1 MEGEKCSKF
10 FLNLEKQQKSKQNLN
25 KLKISNSQVT
35 TDPEIIL
42 KEVRSFYKTLY
53 SKQKPN
59 ERAINHIFVG
69 TNKTISQKSK
79 TQCEDTLTEENLRKA
94 LFDMESNKSPGT
106 DGLTA
111 EFYKHFWDLIGPH
124 LLKVIHS
131 CLQNK
136 QLTHSQ
142 QEAVISCLYKKG
154 PREQIS
160 NWRPISLLNIDY
172 KILTKSLANK
182 LISTLSEVISEDQTA
197 SVTGRSILTNLNLTR
212 DIIQYAWDKKIPASL
227 ISIDQVKAFDRVD
240 WDFLFHVLKKFGYG
254 QQFITNIKTIYTN
267 IQSKIKINGCMSEPF
282 FLERGVRQGCPLSMP
297 LYVLCAEILANYIR
311 TRTQIKGV
319 QINRHECKLTQF
331 ADDTNLFL
339 VGQKSIDHLEDALQL
354 YEEASGAQINIDKC
368 EGMWLGSYIDNTSKP
383 LGYKW
388 RNDKIKVLG
397 VHFCNP
403 GFYVD
408 NENWD
413 SELEK
418 ILSTIHLWKN
428 LKLSYKGKRI
438 VINQLFLSRI
448 WYAAQVIPIPTHI
461 IKALESE
468 IYKFLWDGRMHT
480 VNKLTT
486 QLAIS
491 EGGLGIINIK
501 LQTQALQLNWVSKLL
516 NPEIKHIWK
525 EFFEHHLN
533 KLHKS
538 PQGKYSLFTFV
549 SNVDFRNSR
558 GIPIFY
564 KQLIDSWLNLND
576 NNRKPPTTVEGIL
589 NEPLFHNYFIRKPPT
604 AEEPWPKLWKTPNW
618 ATDKIVTIADLCHV
632 FIPGFVS
639 HEMACKIAEVQIPLK
654 DFQLLLCSIPQ
665 DWKKIVN
672 SETQTFNHLNYPYMT
687 MTSDN
692 KQLPIHKFTTK
703 LFYQKLLQLNT
714 RQVDPK
720 YRRWETE
727 GGLNMTPKKWSKAF
741 HSLHSSQT
749 NNKIYNIQWKLLHL
763 SLPTRET
770 LKNINTVKEN
780 QCQRCNVASESHLH
794 WFYSC
799 PDTAKVRHFLILLLN
814 KLYPKLSPI
823 LDSPALI
830 LFGMEHCGYSNTP
843 IGRICVEEFISS
855 IYYCRNKVL
864 FDNES
869 IDSLIFF
876 KGKLRIKIFYEYC
889 VAKATG
895 KLADFLTNCK
905 ICDAQGNV
913 SLTV

>member
-1 MEGEKCSKF
+1 MANKNIFYTLVMAVSIISLNVNGLNNNTKLHTTLNSLQNTAADFFFLQETHLSNKNISKVSSQWPGTTFHAPGRSHTAGVAILAKEKNFKTIALETDDGGRYILLGCEIDQQKFLLCNLYAPSGAARVKQIQRKFFFEKLLKLITPYMLKNFHLIVGGDFNTTISSIDRSIQSTPAYRCMSNSSLINLIHQLHLADPWRETHTTVEEFTHEGSVGRAWTRIDRIYTSQTLLPIISLISHEPNIFSDHYNQVHLKIVCTDTHRGKGSWVFNNSLLSDDIYTTKLKTLWEEWTTHIDAYPDIGDWWENGKSKIKAFSITFSKKKSHQKHKQKNSLTKRLRNLNKKLPTNPDKYTPIANNLKNQLRQYEEQEAEGAKVRNKIKWRLEGEKCSKF

-212 DIIQYAWDKKIPASL
+212 DIIQYAWDKKIPASI

-240 WDFLFHVLKKFGYG
+240 WDFLFQVLKKFGYG

-388 RNDKIKVLG
+388 RNDKIKVLRG
-397 VHFCNP
+397 
-403 GFYVD
+403 
-408 NENWD
+408 
-413 SELEK
+413 S
-418 ILSTIHLWKN
+418 
-428 LKLSYKGKRI
+428 
-438 VINQLFLSRI
+438 
-448 WYAAQVIPIPTHI
+448 
-461 IKALESE
+461 
-468 IYKFLWDGRMHT
+468 
-480 VNKLTT
+480 
-486 QLAIS
+486 
-491 EGGLGIINIK
+491 
-501 LQTQALQLNWVSKLL
+501 LL
-516 NPEIKHIWK
+516 
-525 EFFEHHLN
+525 
-533 KLHKS
+533 
-538 PQGKYSLFTFV
+538 
-549 SNVDFRNSR
+549 
-558 GIPIFY
+558 
-564 KQLIDSWLNLND
+564 
-576 NNRKPPTTVEGIL
+576 
-589 NEPLFHNYFIRKPPT
+589 
-604 AEEPWPKLWKTPNW
+604 
-618 ATDKIVTIADLCHV
+618 
-632 FIPGFVS
+632 
-639 HEMACKIAEVQIPLK
+639 
-654 DFQLLLCSIPQ
+654 
-665 DWKKIVN
+665 
-672 SETQTFNHLNYPYMT
+672 
-687 MTSDN
+687 
-692 KQLPIHKFTTK
+692 
-703 LFYQKLLQLNT
+703 
-714 RQVDPK
+714 
-720 YRRWETE
+720 
-727 GGLNMTPKKWSKAF
+727 
-741 HSLHSSQT
+741 
-749 NNKIYNIQWKLLHL
+749 
-763 SLPTRET
+763 
-770 LKNINTVKEN
+770 
-780 QCQRCNVASESHLH
+780 
-794 WFYSC
+794 
-799 PDTAKVRHFLILLLN
+799 
-814 KLYPKLSPI
+814 
-823 LDSPALI
+823 
-830 LFGMEHCGYSNTP
+830 
-843 IGRICVEEFISS
+843 
-855 IYYCRNKVL
+855 
-864 FDNES
+864 
-869 IDSLIFF
+869 
-876 KGKLRIKIFYEYC
+876 
-889 VAKATG
+889 
-895 KLADFLTNCK
+895 
-905 ICDAQGNV
+905 
-913 SLTV
+913 